1 MTVPIGDYL
10 LSVFR
15 DKIVMELI
23 FQFVTAKNCESH
35 THSIMYTSPQFKT
48 ILSSLPHLN
57 TLELKVIQQ
66 TLNAIIN
73 NKNPIKFISISGTWL
88 DFSPVYPS
96 VHGNIQT
103 QENLYFPP
111 VPINDLRFS
120 LIRENLK
127 HDSLS
132 QLEPLNQKSANP
144 QKLTRPLGIW
154 KGKVRMSEDF
164 DDLSSDILAEFG
176 ME

>member
-1 MTVPIGDYL
+1 
-10 LSVFR
+10 
-15 DKIVMELI
+15 
-23 FQFVTAKNCESH
+23 
-35 THSIMYTSPQFKT
+35 MYTSPQFKT

-73 NKNPIKFISISGTWL
+73 NKNPIKCNYIYATWL
-88 DFSPVYPS
+88 ENVERISQLSAS
-96 VHGNIQT
+96 VHGNVT
-103 QENLYFPP
+103 SQENLYFPP